1 MAAEAGYIDALS
13 TYAATVAHSPNE
25 LDFPEDL
32 VASYG
37 LTYLLSQLQGGGVAP
52 EDGRRN
58 LLGLAEKMTPEQI
71 EKAKV
76 FAEEWAKTHPPLSYF
91 VPVYGF

>member
-37 LTYLLSQLQGGGVAP
+37 LTYLLSQLQGGGS
-52 EDGRRN
+52 
-58 LLGLAEKMTPEQI
+58 T
-71 EKAKV
+71 
-76 FAEEWAKTHPPLSYF
+76 
-91 VPVYGF
+91 